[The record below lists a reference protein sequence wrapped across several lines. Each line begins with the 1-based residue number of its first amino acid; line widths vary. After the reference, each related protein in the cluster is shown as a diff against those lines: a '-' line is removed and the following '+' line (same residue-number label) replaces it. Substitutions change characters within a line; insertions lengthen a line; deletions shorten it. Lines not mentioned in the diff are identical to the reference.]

1 MKYYS
6 LLFTLLYSLS
16 AISQVKYETIYSEK
30 LGEDREIKIQLPRNY
45 ESNSEKRYPIFIV
58 LDGDYLFEPVAGNVD
73 FYSYWEDMPEA
84 IVVGI
89 NQLETRID
97 DGYFDD
103 TNYFPSNSGA
113 NFFEFIGLELLPY
126 LDTNYRTAKFVIAVG
141 HDYTSNFINYYLF
154 KDPALFQGYINLSP
168 DFAPMMAERLTEK
181 LSTIK
186 QKTWFYMAT
195 GTDDIKSIR
204 EDVIYTDK
212 QLSLVDNAAVNYY
225 FDDFEGATHYSLVG
239 RAIPKAIED
248 IFSIYRPI
256 SNKQYKEELLNIE
269 GSLYGY
275 LIEKYNVI
283 EELFGLD
290 NTIRINDF
298 QAISAAIEKLEKWN
312 DYEELGKLARKEH
325 PDTMLGNYYLGRFF
339 EETGEP
345 KKAMRTYQS
354 AFLLQ
359 EVGNLTKDL
368 MLEKS
373 DAIKADF
380 GY

>member
-1 MKYYS
+1 MKYYF
-6 LLFTLLYSLS
+6 LLFTLLFSFS

-89 NQLETRID
+89 NQLNTRID

-204 EDVIYTDK
+204 EDIIYTDK
-212 QLSLVDNAAVNYY
+212 QLSLVDNTAVNYY

-312 DYEELGKLARKEH
+312 DYEELGRLARKEH
-325 PDTMLGNYYLGRFF
+325 PDTMLGNYYLGRFY

>member
-1 MKYYS
+1 MKNCF
-6 LLFTLLYSLS
+6 LLFILLISFS
-16 AISQVKYETIYSEK
+16 AISQVNYETIFSEK
-30 LGEDREIKIQLPRNY
+30 LGEDRNIKIQLPRNY

-89 NQLETRID
+89 NQLDTRVD

-103 TNYFPSNSGA
+103 TNYFPSDTGA

-126 LDTNYRTAKFVIAVG
+126 LDKNYRTAKFVIAVG
-141 HDYTSNFINYYLF
+141 HDYTANFINYYLF
-154 KDPALFQGYINLSP
+154 KDPSLFQGYINLSP
-168 DFAPMMAERLTEK
+168 DFAPMMAERLSEK
-181 LSTIK
+181 LSTIN
-186 QKTWFYMAT
+186 QKIWFYMAT

-212 QLSLVDNAAVNYY
+212 QLSLVENALVKYY
-225 FDDFEGATHYSLVG
+225 YDDFEGATHYSLVG
-239 RAIPKAIED
+239 RAIPMAIED

-256 SNKQYKEELLNIE
+256 SNKEYKEDLLNTE
-269 GSLYGY
+269 GSLYNY
-275 LIEKYNVI
+275 LIEKYDVI
-283 EELFGLD
+283 ESLFGLD
-290 NTIRINDF
+290 NTIRVNDF

-312 DYEELGKLARKEH
+312 DYEALGKLARKEH
-325 PDTMLGNYYLGRFF
+325 PDTMLGNYYLGRFY

-354 AFLLQ
+354 AFLLK
-359 EVGNLTKDL
+359 EIGNLTKDL
-368 MLEKS
+368 MLEKA
-373 DAIKADF
+373 DKIKADF